1 MNVQFKGGLILIVL
15 VAALYYVFPTFKAYQ
30 GGVDPQTVADK
41 VNLGLDLQGGMYLD
55 IEVESD
61 AAVEEIVRRTRDNL
75 EDLLI
80 DEQVDFIEVRQQQNS
95 LVLEMEPGRKVQLE
109 ESPFDRILVQFD
121 ETVEGDLVKL
131 SIKPEE
137 AERVRKNSISQALE
151 VLRNRIDGLG
161 ISEPSLQQQGENS
174 IVIQLPGLKD
184 RERAIELIGPQA
196 ILEFNLVNSDATVN
210 TYNRL
215 TETIKYEETWDKS
228 TNKLLS
234 RRPFVLEKKVLLT
247 GEFIRDARVRFDPQ
261 TNQPYVSL
269 SFDSMGSDRFAKIT
283 QRYRGRNLAIVLD
296 NKIQSAPVIRE
307 AITGGEASISGLL
320 TTEEASDLA
329 LVLRSGALPAPISIR
344 EERTVG
350 ASLGE
355 DSVRQGLMSLL
366 IGSALVLVF
375 MIANYKLAGVFASV
389 SLIFN
394 VVLIISV
401 LGAFGATLTLPGMAG
416 IVLTIGMAVDANVLI
431 FQRILEEMRRTSHPR
446 GAIKEGFDRAFRT
459 ILDANV
465 TTLFAAL
472 ALLQFG
478 TGPIKG
484 FAVTL
489 SIGILASMFT
499 AIVVTRFF
507 FDWIYLRRSSLQ
519 SISI

>member
-1 MNVQFKGGLILIVL
+1 MNLKVKGTLILFVL
-15 VAALYYVFPTFKAYQ
+15 VAALYYMYPTWKAYR
-30 GGVDPQTVADK
+30 GGVDPQSISDK

-55 IEVESD
+55 IEVQTE
-61 AAVEEIVRRTRDNL
+61 AAVKEIVRRTRDNL

-80 DEQVDFIEVRQQQNS
+80 DEQVDFIEVRQQQDS
-95 LVLEMEPGRKVQLE
+95 VIVEMEPGRRVKLE
-109 ESPFDRILVQFD
+109 ESPFDRILIQFD
-121 ETVEGDLVKL
+121 PREEGDLIYLK
-131 SIKPEE
+131 IKAEE
-137 AERVRKNSISQALE
+137 AERIRKNSITQALE
-151 VLRNRIDGLG
+151 VLRNRIDALG
-161 ISEPSLQQQGENS
+161 VSEPSLQQQGENS
-174 IVIQLPGLKD
+174 IVIQLPGLTD
-184 RERAIELIGPQA
+184 RERALQLIGPQA
-196 ILEFNLVNSDATVN
+196 VLEFNLVNTNATEN

-215 TETIKYEETWDKS
+215 TETVKYQESWDKIS
-228 TNKLLS
+228 NKLIS
-234 RRPFVLEKKVLLT
+234 RRPHVLGKKVLLT
-247 GEFIRDARVRFDPQ
+247 GEFIRDASVRIDTQ

-269 SFDSMGSDRFAKIT
+269 SFDSEGAERFAKIT

-296 NKIQSAPVIRE
+296 DKVQSAPVIRE
-307 AITGGEASISGLL
+307 AITGGEASISGQF
-320 TTEEASDLA
+320 TMEEAKDLEI
-329 LVLRSGALPAPISIR
+329 VLRSGALPAPIEIR

-366 IGSALVLVF
+366 LGGVLVLLF
-375 MIANYKLAGVFASV
+375 MMAYYRLAGVFASV
-389 SLIFN
+389 ALVFN

-416 IVLTIGMAVDANVLI
+416 IVLIIGMSVDANVLI
-431 FQRILEEMRRTSHPR
+431 FQRIREELRRTSHPR

-459 ILDANV
+459 IFDANV

-472 ALLQFG
+472 ALLMFG

-489 SIGILASMFT
+489 TIGIIASMFT

-507 FDWIYLRRSSLQ
+507 FDWIYLRRQNLKTFR
-519 SISI
+519 I

>member
-30 GGVDPQTVADK
+30 SGVDPQTVADK

-121 ETVEGDLVKL
+121 ETVDGDLVRL

-269 SFDSMGSDRFAKIT
+269 SFDVACIIIK
-283 QRYRGRNLAIVLD
+283 V
-296 NKIQSAPVIRE
+296 
-307 AITGGEASISGLL
+307 
-320 TTEEASDLA
+320 
-329 LVLRSGALPAPISIR
+329 
-344 EERTVG
+344 
-350 ASLGE
+350 
-355 DSVRQGLMSLL
+355 DSV
-366 IGSALVLVF
+366 I
-375 MIANYKLAGVFASV
+375 
-389 SLIFN
+389 
-394 VVLIISV
+394 
-401 LGAFGATLTLPGMAG
+401 PH
-416 IVLTIGMAVDANVLI
+416 
-431 FQRILEEMRRTSHPR
+431 RTQNP
-446 GAIKEGFDRAFRT
+446 
-459 ILDANV
+459 
-465 TTLFAAL
+465 
-472 ALLQFG
+472 
-478 TGPIKG
+478 
-484 FAVTL
+484 
-489 SIGILASMFT
+489 
-499 AIVVTRFF
+499 
-507 FDWIYLRRSSLQ
+507 
-519 SISI
+519 